1 MTLLNSECSVTSFF
15 PEDRPDIIKQ
25 LSETVYEHVNYD
37 GLDWFQF
44 DCVSIL
50 QNGDDIV
57 GFSSIWHRP
66 EYYEKGEVR
75 ILNRYWE
82 NQELR
87 RIGRELARSHIISA
101 CSGFSVV
108 ILALFVF
115 HSDTNRSQIQ
125 FSFGASVKIFII
137 KIPLCIF

>member
-15 PEDRPDIIKQ
+15 PEDMPDIIKQ
-25 LSETVYEHVNYD
+25 LSETVYDHVNYD

-82 NQELR
+82 NQ
-87 RIGRELARSHIISA
+87 
-101 CSGFSVV
+101 
-108 ILALFVF
+108 
-115 HSDTNRSQIQ
+115 
-125 FSFGASVKIFII
+125 
-137 KIPLCIF
+137 